1 LANQNLDN
9 EIVGTNDDFEVL
21 VEVEYERDQSGEID
35 ELEEYLSE
43 LREQIEENSEEEE
56 EEQESEEEEEDKY
69 FLILQFRK
77 RQFFCRFFKQS
88 KKTRVNARS
97 HVFQTHIKRESKRIT
112 TDKQTHHEK

>member
-1 LANQNLDN
+1 MRKAEFAVPSEVMAEFAEKLANQNLDN

-56 EEQESEEEEEDKY
+56 EEQESEEEEEDK
-69 FLILQFRK
+69 
-77 RQFFCRFFKQS
+77 
-88 KKTRVNARS
+88 
-97 HVFQTHIKRESKRIT
+97 
-112 TDKQTHHEK
+112 